1 MKNLFLIMLGTV
13 LLAGCAPKQEQ
24 APQEA
29 EAAPTPVNVLTDEE
43 KAAGWVLLFDGQSMN
58 GWRSYKNSE
67 QDCWDIQ
74 DNALHC
80 KGAMDADKR
89 ADILTTEQYENFELA
104 FDWKISPGGNSGVMY
119 RTSEEFDAPYYSGP
133 EYQIIDDAGY
143 KGDLSEMQK
152 AGANYEMHIAENKT
166 TASVGEWNTSRIVVN
181 GDHCEHWLNGTKV
194 LEYEFGSADWKARK
208 QASKWKDA
216 AGYGMTR
223 KGHIDL
229 QDHGHEVWYRNIKIK
244 TL

>member
-1 MKNLFLIMLGTV
+1 MKNLILTLMC
-13 LLAGCAPKQEQ
+13 AGLVFACAPKQET
-24 APQEA
+24 ATTEETTA
-29 EAAPTPVNVLTDEE
+29 GPVNVLTEEE
-43 KAAGWVLLFDGQSMN
+43 KAGGWVLLFDGQTMN
-58 GWRSYKNSE
+58 GWRSFKNADI
-67 QDCWDIQ
+67 DCWDIQ

-89 ADILTTEQYENFELA
+89 GDILTTEQYENFELV

-119 RTSEEFDAPYYSGP
+119 RAIEEFDAPYYSGP
-133 EYQIIDDAGY
+133 EYQVIDDAGY
-143 KGDLSEMQK
+143 KGELTELQK
-152 AGANYEMHIAENKT
+152 AGANYDMHVAENKT
-166 TASVGEWNTSRIVVN
+166 TAPIGEWNTSKIVVN
-181 GDHCEHWLNGTKV
+181 GNHCEHWLNGTKV
-194 LEYEFGSADWKARK
+194 LEYEFGSEDWNTRK

-216 AGYGMTR
+216 AGYGMTP

>member
-1 MKNLFLIMLGTV
+1 MKKIFIALCCAGLFAACT
-13 LLAGCAPKQEQ
+13 PKQE
-24 APQEA
+24 AATE
-29 EAAPTPVNVLTDEE
+29 EAAAPVNVLTEE
-43 KAAGWVLLFDGQSMN
+43 ETAAGWVLLFDGQTMN

-80 KGAMDADKR
+80 KGAMAADKR
-89 ADILTTEQYENFELA
+89 ADILTTEQYENFELV

-133 EYQIIDDAGY
+133 EYQVIDDEGY
-143 KGDLSEMQK
+143 AGDLSEMQK
-152 AGANYEMHIAENKT
+152 AAANYDMHVAENKT
-166 TASVGEWNTSRIVVN
+166 TKPVGEWNTSKIVLN

-194 LEYEFGSADWKARK
+194 LEYEFGSDDWKARK

>member
-1 MKNLFLIMLGTV
+1 MKKIFITLCAAGLF
-13 LLAGCAPKQEQ
+13 AACAPKQE
-24 APQEA
+24 AATE
-29 EAAPTPVNVLTDEE
+29 EAAAPVNVLSEE
-43 KAAGWVLLFDGQSMN
+43 ETAAGWVLLFDGQTMN
-58 GWRSYKNSE
+58 GWRSFKNTE

-74 DNALHC
+74 ENALHC
-80 KGAMDADKR
+80 KGSMAADKR
-89 ADILTTEQYENFELA
+89 ADILTTEQYENFELV

-119 RTSEEFDAPYYSGP
+119 RASEEFDAPYYSGP

-143 KGDLSEMQK
+143 AGDLSEMQK
-152 AGANYEMHIAENKT
+152 VGANYDMHVAENKT
-166 TASVGEWNTSRIVVN
+166 AKPVGEWNTSKIVLN

-194 LEYEFGSADWKARK
+194 LEYEFGSDDWKTRK
-208 QASKWKDA
+208 EASKWKDA